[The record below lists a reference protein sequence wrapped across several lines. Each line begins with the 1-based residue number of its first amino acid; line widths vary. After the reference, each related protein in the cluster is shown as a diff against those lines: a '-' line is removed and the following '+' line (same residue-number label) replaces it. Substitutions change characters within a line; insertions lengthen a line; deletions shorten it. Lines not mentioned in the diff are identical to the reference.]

1 MIFFLKKNSN
11 RSYRIVFTFN
21 LLCLILLLTSCDAIL
36 TMSYTVKN
44 KSKNKIG
51 LYVPDYPIDGNFD
64 RFSKRRDTL
73 IWLLPNEEIIVGRNS
88 KIDFPWATKNI
99 YRNQPGIC
107 GIEVMK
113 PELIEG
119 IGCTKNEWKYR
130 NGVSKIK
137 IH

>member
-1 MIFFLKKNSN
+1 M
-11 RSYRIVFTFN
+11 SYFREVYSY
-21 LLCLILLLTSCDAIL
+21 ILVSLMPVLLTSCDAML
-36 TMSYTVKN
+36 TMSYAVKN

-51 LYVPDYPIDGNFD
+51 LYIPNYPTDGNFNQ
-64 RFSKRRDTL
+64 FSKRRDTL

-113 PELIEG
+113 PELIER
-119 IGCTKNEWKYR
+119 IGCTKKEWKYR
-130 NGVSKIK
+130 KGIATLRIK
-137 IH
+137 EAYP